1 MKRKKLIFGILISM
15 AAIFV
20 IDSCKKDSPAP
31 LSLGTLMVG
40 TIDLNAATAPTN
52 VPVNPV
58 ITATFTTEVDP
69 ATATADN
76 ITLTEDYDLVVIPST
91 ITVSGK
97 IVTVT
102 PNANLAN
109 GAVYKLAVTAG
120 LKAVNG
126 QLLTAINRSFTTL
139 GSFLPAGVF
148 AYWNFDGNANDQT
161 GVYNASATGVIGI
174 TYVTGRNATSG
185 QAASFNG
192 TTSLIEIPNG
202 NILENSSDFSISF
215 WMNCDTTGKKVDQF
229 VFGLAGWNG
238 FQFEYNNAND
248 KLTTLSN
255 KIGWCK
261 LAIQYSL
268 TGGTSAS
275 EDLFFPGSGTGTTR
289 DNGGW
294 QGSTFSKDLISS
306 NGTGVNGLLA
316 KKWAQVVCTYD
327 HTTKIGT
334 MYINGLKM
342 KSQDFTLYPT
352 THPLYN
358 ATGLKYAGLAANNS
372 LAFGFIQDKVSPT
385 ITDSWA
391 DYNITTNNHFKGQ
404 LDDVA
409 IYHSVLTQTI
419 VTLMFNSGK

>member
-1 MKRKKLIFGILISM
+1 
-15 AAIFV
+15 
-20 IDSCKKDSPAP
+20 
-31 LSLGTLMVG
+31 
-40 TIDLNAATAPTN
+40 
-52 VPVNPV
+52 
-58 ITATFTTEVDP
+58 
-69 ATATADN
+69 
-76 ITLTEDYDLVVIPST
+76 
-91 ITVSGK
+91 
-97 IVTVT
+97 
-102 PNANLAN
+102 
-109 GAVYKLAVTAG
+109 
-120 LKAVNG
+120 
-126 QLLTAINRSFTTL
+126 
-139 GSFLPAGVF
+139 
-148 AYWNFDGNANDQT
+148 
-161 GVYNASATGVIGI
+161 
-174 TYVTGRNATSG
+174 
-185 QAASFNG
+185 
-192 TTSLIEIPNG
+192 
-202 NILENSSDFSISF
+202 
-215 WMNCDTTGKKVDQF
+215 MNCDTTGKKVDQF

-316 KKWAQVVCTYD
+316 KKWAQVVRTYD

-372 LAFGFIQDKVSPT
+372 LAFGFIQDKVK
-385 ITDSWA
+385 A
-391 DYNITTNNHFKGQ
+391 RNILIF
-404 LDDVA
+404 
-409 IYHSVLTQTI
+409 
-419 VTLMFNSGK
+419 